1 MAGPLL
7 HVDDPLGA
15 FFEDGLVRNREKP
28 ALFDNNF
35 HHVPHAILAPLRRER
50 SDARRDDGPVIAV
63 HELVVQRGH
72 RRILDGVSFTVDR
85 GETAV
90 ILGGSGCG
98 KSTLLRHIVG
108 LERPTAGRVLL
119 WGQDIGAL
127 SDDQVNAF
135 RRKMGT
141 LFQGGALFNSMTV
154 GENVALALRE
164 HTQLPASTIEIMVR
178 MKLGLVGLAGF
189 EGYLPAALSGGMK
202 KRAGLARALAMDP
215 ELLFFD
221 EPSAGLDPITA
232 AGLDELILRL
242 RQTFHMTIVV
252 VTHELPSLFLI
263 AEKVVMLDR
272 GKVLLAGTLEDLRA
286 SRDERVRQFLER
298 RPAPEA
304 ADEDEMLRMLVR

>member
-1 MAGPLL
+1 M
-7 HVDDPLGA
+7 
-15 FFEDGLVRNREKP
+15 
-28 ALFDNNF
+28 
-35 HHVPHAILAPLRRER
+35 
-50 SDARRDDGPVIAV
+50 

>member
-1 MAGPLL
+1 MQPSASSHQPSPGGRGPGAGGQFSP
-7 HVDDPLGA
+7 DPRHPTPGPRG
-15 FFEDGLVRNREKP
+15 D
-28 ALFDNNF
+28 
-35 HHVPHAILAPLRRER
+35 
-50 SDARRDDGPVIAV
+50 SGPVIEV
-63 HELVVQRGH
+63 RDLVVERGD
-72 RRILDGVSFTVDR
+72 RRILDGVSFTIGR
-85 GETAV
+85 GETTV

-108 LERPTAGRVLL
+108 LDRPRSGQVFL
-119 WGQDIGAL
+119 WGQEITALPDEQVGAI
-127 SDDQVNAF
+127 
-135 RRKMGT
+135 RRKMGI

-154 GENVALALRE
+154 GENVALPLRE
-164 HTQLPASTIEIMVR
+164 HTQLPDSTIGIMVR

-189 EGYLPAALSGGMK
+189 EEYLPSALSGGMR

-263 AEKVVMLDR
+263 AEKVIMLDK
-272 GKVLLAGTLEDLRA
+272 GNVLFADTLEELRA
-286 SRDERVRQFLER
+286 SSDERVQQFLER
-298 RPAPEA
+298 RA
-304 ADEDEMLRMLVR
+304 AQEVENEDEVLRMLVR